1 MLIRLRDT
9 GTVITDHEFR
19 AANPNTSFPPVL
31 SAELLDSFGADPVM
45 EGPQAVPTNPYQYSM
60 RDGVV
65 QIEGQWFTRYMLGPV
80 FADYTDDEGVLHT
93 AAEQEAAYRAAKD
106 AEMRRGMTVTPLQI
120 RRALLRQG
128 LLDEVQAFV
137 EAADLETRMAW
148 EYAVQID
155 RSNALIAAAA
165 ASIGASD
172 EDVDELFRLAA
183 TL

>member
-9 GTVITDHEFR
+9 GSVITDHEFR

-31 SAELLDSFGADPVM
+31 SAELLDSFGADPVL
-45 EGPQAVPTNPYQYSM
+45 EGPQAVPTDPYGFSM
-60 RDGVV
+60 RDGVE
-65 QIEGQWFTRYMLGPV
+65 QIEGQWFTRYVLGPV
-80 FADYTDDEGVLHT
+80 FTDYTDAEGVLHT

-106 AEMRRGMTVTPLQI
+106 AEMRRGMSVTPLQI

-128 LLDEVQAFV
+128 LLDDVTAFV

-148 EYAVQID
+148 EYAIQID
-155 RSNALIAAAA
+155 RNNELI
-165 ASIGASD
+165 IGAANAIGVP
-172 EDVDELFRLAA
+172 EQEVDNLFRLAA